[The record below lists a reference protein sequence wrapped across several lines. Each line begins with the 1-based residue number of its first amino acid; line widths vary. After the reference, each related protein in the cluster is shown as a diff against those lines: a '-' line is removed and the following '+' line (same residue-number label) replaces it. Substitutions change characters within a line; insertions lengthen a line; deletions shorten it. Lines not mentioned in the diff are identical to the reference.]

1 MNDTRPYQGYSD
13 KLFPHTL
20 PDGRTG
26 YYKGDWYRG
35 IPHGRGTFVFITKNW
50 EKKYVGDFDQGD
62 FNGRGVLYAFSKTD
76 DDDWKTYDGGF
87 QGGDEHGW
95 GTLTFSDGS
104 TYEGQMQR
112 GIKQGQGTYTTTE
125 NGRSFSG
132 IWDNGKL
139 NGKDVN
145 DLDREAEHLARKDK
159 KDDEELKK
167 MWKIISEGQLEP
179 LTLDQVQEMS
189 KNGNI
194 QIRNLL

>member
-1 MNDTRPYQGYSD
+1 MNDTRPYHGHSD
-13 KLFPHTL
+13 KPFRHTL

-35 IPHGRGTFVFITKNW
+35 LPHGRGTFVYITKNY
-50 EKKYVGDFDQGD
+50 EKKYVGDFNQGD
-62 FNGRGVLYAFSKTD
+62 LNGRGVLETFSKTD
-76 DDDWKTYDGGF
+76 DDNWHAYDGEF

-95 GTLTFSDGS
+95 GSLTFSDGS

-112 GIKQGQGTYTTTE
+112 GIQQGQGTYTTTE

-145 DLDREAEHLARKDK
+145 DLDREAEHLARKDEEHDK
-159 KDDEELKK
+159 ELKK
-167 MWKIISEGQLEP
+167 LLNKW
-179 LTLDQVQEMS
+179 
-189 KNGNI
+189 NI
-194 QIRNLL
+194 